1 VTWVSEPP
9 PSVLSAFGL
18 AGTAVR
24 LRGGQGTSWR
34 VGGVVLKPGVD
45 PAFQQWLGTDVAQ
58 IQQRRFRLPAVC
70 RATCGAWV
78 VQGWGAQTVMPGA
91 AATKETTGWRPV
103 IEASRA
109 LHAATAA
116 LTRPAL
122 LDQRTDHW
130 AWADRVAWGESP
142 VEALPELGDLVAR
155 LKDALSPLGPAQ
167 MVHGDLTSNVLI
179 ANREAPSIID
189 FSPYWRP
196 ASYADGIIIADA
208 LTWHDAPPEIAE
220 ELEVPIAAVARGLLF
235 RVLTAS
241 RLHHGQHATIR
252 EEAQRY
258 TSAVD
263 ALNL

>member
-122 LDQRTDHW
+122 LDQGTDHW

-142 VEALPELGDLVAR
+142 V
-155 LKDALSPLGPAQ
+155 
-167 MVHGDLTSNVLI
+167 
-179 ANREAPSIID
+179 
-189 FSPYWRP
+189 
-196 ASYADGIIIADA
+196 
-208 LTWHDAPPEIAE
+208 
-220 ELEVPIAAVARGLLF
+220 
-235 RVLTAS
+235 
-241 RLHHGQHATIR
+241 
-252 EEAQRY
+252 
-258 TSAVD
+258 
-263 ALNL
+263 